1 MKCKKC
7 GSSNDDKEKVCS
19 NCGAALYPVI
29 EIRWQGIL
37 AGVFAGLI
45 FLFIAYLLYGESGWF
60 YMGIIF
66 SSLMAGVF
74 ATIFSKRDNVP
85 TLEDDFNLILH
96 SILAGSI
103 FFIVIF
109 PLMSTNPM
117 ILLFAPG
124 CGILSIVGAMLG
136 YLINI
141 ARERDLKWKFTATT
155 VSLLLAALVIYIVF
169 FSNLHDE
176 QIYGNDL
183 PLVLSELYTAD
194 SINANTD
201 KLINNTPIYKIRDK
215 NTLKDIQSQYQE
227 MQNLTKISLRVS
239 QKLISYSST
248 PIEKQYASTLKKYS
262 ELRLNY
268 YTEMESATKLTLQG
282 NKTAAKKHYNTAQ
295 TLLPQIKSQN
305 TTLTIIQN
313 KNSNFN
319 TYLKPKIKLA
329 NIWAKK
335 NIENLNNS

>member
-7 GSSNDDKEKVCS
+7 SSSNDDKEKVCS
-19 NCGAALYPVI
+19 NCGAALYHTL

-117 ILLFAPG
+117 ILLYAPG
-124 CGILSIVGAMLG
+124 FGILSIVGGMLG

-169 FSNLHDE
+169 FSNLHDGQNYDE
-176 QIYGNDL
+176 KGSYSLGYLYSANALNENITNLTNNKPTYNIMNKT
-183 PLVLSELYTAD
+183 VL
-194 SINANTD
+194 
-201 KLINNTPIYKIRDK
+201 K
-215 NTLKDIQSQYQE
+215 NITLQYQE
-227 MQNLTKISLRVS
+227 MKNNANTSLENSQNLTN
-239 QKLISYSST
+239 YSST
-248 PIEKQYASTLKKYS
+248 PIETEYALALKKYS
-262 ELRLNY
+262 QLNLRY
-268 YTEMESATKLTLQG
+268 YTEMELAANTTLHS
-282 NKTAAKKHYNTAQ
+282 NIPKAKKHYNNAQ
-295 TLLPQIKSQN
+295 KLIPQIKSQN
-305 TTLTIIQN
+305 ATLTSIQN
-313 KNSNFN
+313 KDPTFKAKMEEIHFQA
-319 TYLKPKIKLA
+319 YLISI
-329 NIWAKK
+329 N
-335 NIENLNNS
+335 

>member
-19 NCGAALYPVI
+19 DCGAALYPVI

-74 ATIFSKRDNVP
+74 ATIFSKRENVP

-117 ILLFAPG
+117 ILLYAPG
-124 CGILSIVGAMLG
+124 FGILSIVGAMLG

-155 VSLLLAALVIYIVF
+155 VSLLLAAVVIYIVF
-169 FSNLHDE
+169 FSHLHDGQNYDE
-176 QIYGNDL
+176 KGSLSLGYLYSANALNENITNLTNNKPTYDIMNKT
-183 PLVLSELYTAD
+183 VL
-194 SINANTD
+194 
-201 KLINNTPIYKIRDK
+201 K
-215 NTLKDIQSQYQE
+215 NITLQYQE
-227 MQNLTKISLRVS
+227 MKNNANTSLENS
-239 QKLISYSST
+239 QKLINYSST
-248 PIEKQYASTLKKYS
+248 PIETEYALALKKYS
-262 ELRLNY
+262 QLNLRY
-268 YTEMESATKLTLQG
+268 YTEMELAANTTLH
-282 NKTAAKKHYNTAQ
+282 NNIPKAKKHYNNAQ
-295 TLLPQIKSQN
+295 KLIPQIKSQN
-305 TTLTIIQN
+305 ATLTSIQN
-313 KNSNFN
+313 NDPTFKAKMEEINFHAN
-319 TYLKPKIKLA
+319 LIRNQLLKVHY
-329 NIWAKK
+329 
-335 NIENLNNS
+335 